1 MPVGLRDRRRISQ
14 KLPSLQR
21 RPKRLKQLSNRLFE
35 NRIVINTLPESSG
48 VATTATTRGTLYGSE
63 QNQGQQRAAITF
75 EAWLRL
81 VIERH
86 DDLLGGSGWQHQ
98 VEGPFGFGEEDA
110 VADQLGEAFPV
121 LGRCPRDLPWARG
134 RRCP

>member
-48 VATTATTRGTLYGSE
+48 VATTARTRGS
-63 QNQGQQRAAITF
+63 AIGWPISVLT
-75 EAWLRL
+75 AVGDRQLRL
-81 VIERH
+81 VEVARRS
-86 DDLLGGSGWQHQ
+86 GSGIDRLD
-98 VEGPFGFGEEDA
+98 PL
-110 VADQLGEAFPV
+110 VAG
-121 LGRCPRDLPWARG
+121 
-134 RRCP
+134 

>member
-48 VATTATTRGTLYGSE
+48 VATTARTRGS
-63 QNQGQQRAAITF
+63 
-75 EAWLRL
+75 
-81 VIERH
+81 
-86 DDLLGGSGWQHQ
+86 S
-98 VEGPFGFGEEDA
+98 
-110 VADQLGEAFPV
+110 
-121 LGRCPRDLPWARG
+121 
-134 RRCP
+134 